1 MDGAGPTG
9 NQNQSQSQSQT
20 ITISAVSSGDV
31 ELEHRI
37 FSDVQSAGR
46 QLKNITGVVE
56 LLLAVQEAADPAFG
70 KSGAAPDAIAAF
82 RDMQVQILRAKS
94 LRDPDR
100 LIGQLEALRRSDP
113 STFTTVRERLM
124 TWLQGT

>member
-46 QLKNITGVVE
+46 QLKNITAVVE
-56 LLLAVQEAADPAFG
+56 LLLAAQEATDPAFV
-70 KSGAAPDAIAAF
+70 KTAAAADAVAAF
-82 RDMQVQILRAKS
+82 RDMQLQILRAKS
-94 LRDPDR
+94 LRDPER
-100 LIGQLEALRRSDP
+100 LIGQLDALRRSDP
-113 STFTTVRERLM
+113 STFVAVRDRLT